1 MPFFSLAKQAIQEEH
16 LKNYAKAYNLYVDTE
31 KSTTS
36 PLVKIKIIS
45 KRAWCLE
52 QVGNHTSAE
61 ELIKKIIILFHEYPE
76 AYLQTA
82 LYYIKIKKFKLSKSV
97 LRAGIELYPDSTDLY
112 LTLAFILK
120 ETERWNESIDVLK
133 KALLRENLS
142 KAKHG
147 IGKQDIWNELGHLY
161 FERGNYNSSVACL
174 KKAISLNG
182 NLMSCYSTLSKAYLH
197 LDDPL
202 STLKYINQ
210 LLHKFDILDTDDYIL
225 KARAHARLKEYELAM
240 DCLQIAYQENEA
252 LHLSTEDMIDFSNLI
267 KNGLFDNFQNIEIE

>member
-1 MPFFSLAKQAIQEEH
+1 MSFFTLAKQAIQEEH
-16 LKNYAKAYNLYVDTE
+16 LKNYTRAYNIYADIE
-31 KSTTS
+31 KSTS
-36 PLVKIKIIS
+36 SSLVKIKILS
-45 KRAWCLE
+45 RRAWCLE
-52 QVGNHTSAE
+52 QVGNHSSAE

-76 AYLQTA
+76 SYLQTA

-97 LRAGIELYPDSTDLY
+97 LRTGIELYPDSTDLY

-120 ETERWNESIDVLK
+120 ETERWNESIEVLK
-133 KALLRENLS
+133 KALLRKNLG

-182 NLMSCYSTLSKAYLH
+182 NLMSCYSTISKAYLQ

-202 STLKYINQ
+202 STLKYIN
-210 LLHKFDILDTDDYIL
+210 LLLDKFDILDTDDYII

-240 DCLQIAYQENEA
+240 DCLQIAYEENEA
-252 LHLSTEDMIDFSNLI
+252 LHLKTEEMIDFSNLL